1 VEVVYVMVAVPGAMA
16 VIIPPPSTVTT
27 LLLEEVQGVGDGASE
42 LDNRDVAPTHREVF
56 PEIAEIGFTVIDPVA
71 FTGLQP
77 ERV

>member
-1 VEVVYVMVAVPGAMA
+1 MVAVPGAMA
-16 VIIPPPSTVTT
+16 VTMPPPSTVAT

-42 LDNRDVAPTHREVF
+42 LDNREVAPTHREVL
-56 PEIAEIGFTVIDPVA
+56 PEIAEIGFTVIDAVA

>member
-1 VEVVYVMVAVPGAMA
+1 
-16 VIIPPPSTVTT
+16 
-27 LLLEEVQGVGDGASE
+27 
-42 LDNRDVAPTHREVF
+42 LDKRDVAPTHREVF